1 MQTQLTPTKARLTL
15 DGSAELERSLAVLCR
30 QIGQS
35 VLDRVGRHKLD
46 ALVLGGGYGRG
57 QGGVLQIGAEDAPYN
72 DLEFYVF
79 LKGSVLLNTRGCRA
93 RLDQLSHALSPAAG
107 LHVEFKIDSIEKLR
121 RAPVS
126 IFSYDLV
133 SGHWIVEG
141 PIDLFRECSH
151 HLDASRIEPSE
162 AGRLLLNR
170 CSGLLLAQELL
181 NQPRLT
187 AEQCDFIGRNLAKLK
202 LALGDALLAAEG
214 QYHWDCLERNR
225 RLKQLNFSEPT
236 AFPEQVLQHHASGV
250 SFKLRPSRL
259 VKSVPEFQEEH
270 RELTD
275 LALQVWLWVEN
286 RRLNTHFT
294 TIEQYAF
301 SPRTKCS
308 GTSVLK
314 NVLLSL
320 RTFGPGAALDRCSP
334 RYPRE
339 RLMNALPLLLAS
351 GEPAAHYQARRHL
364 QQQLHTHAEDWPGF
378 VQAYKR
384 VWSCY
389 G

>member
-1 MQTQLTPTKARLTL
+1 MQNQLTATKARLTL
-15 DGSAELERSLAVLCR
+15 DGSAELERRLAMLCR
-30 QIGQS
+30 QISQS
-35 VLDRVGRHKLD
+35 VLERVGRHKLE

-57 QGGVLQIGAEDAPYN
+57 QGGVLQTQKEDAPYN

-79 LKGSVLLNTRGCRA
+79 LKGNVVLNTRRYRA
-93 RLDQLSHALSPAAG
+93 RLDGLSHALSPAAG
-107 LHVEFKIDSIEKLR
+107 LHVEFKIDSIDKLR

-133 SGHWIVEG
+133 SGHWIVDG
-141 PIDLFRECSH
+141 PVHLFRECSH
-151 HLDASRIEPSE
+151 HLDATRIEPSE
-162 AGRLLLNR
+162 AARLLLNR
-170 CSGLLLAQELL
+170 CSGLLLARELL

-187 AEQCDFIGRNLAKLK
+187 AEQSDFIGRNLAKLE
-202 LALGDALLAAEG
+202 LALGDALLAADG
-214 QYHWDCLERNR
+214 KYHWDCLERNR
-225 RLKQLNFSEPT
+225 RLKELRFSEPT
-236 AFPEQVLQHHASGV
+236 PFLEQVLGHHASGV
-250 SFKLRPSRL
+250 SFKLHPSRQ
-259 VKSVPEFQEEH
+259 VKSLPEFQKEH
-270 RELTD
+270 RELTE

-286 RRLNTHFT
+286 RRLNIHFT
-294 TIEQYAF
+294 SIEQYAF
-301 SPRTKCS
+301 SPLTKCS
-308 GTSVLK
+308 GTSWFK

-320 RTFGPGAALDRCSP
+320 RTFGPGATLDRYSP

-339 RLMNALPLLLAS
+339 RLMNALPLLLARA
-351 GEPAAHYQARRHL
+351 EPAASDARRHL

>member
-1 MQTQLTPTKARLTL
+1 MKTQLTPTKARLTL
-15 DGSAELERSLAVLCR
+15 DGSAELERRLAVLCR

-46 ALVLGGGYGRG
+46 ALVLAGGYGRG
-57 QGGVLQIGAEDAPYN
+57 QGGVLQAGAEDAPYN
-72 DLEFYVF
+72 DLEFYVY
-79 LKGSVLLNTRGCRA
+79 LKGNVLLNTHRYRA
-93 RLDQLSHALSPAAG
+93 RLNQLSHSLSPGAG

-141 PIDLFRECSH
+141 PIHLFRECSH

-162 AGRLLLNR
+162 AARLLLNR
-170 CSGLLLAQELL
+170 CSGLLLAKELL

-187 AEQCDFIGRNLAKLK
+187 AEQCDFIGRNLAKLE

-214 QYHWDCLERNR
+214 RYHWDCRERNR
-225 RLKQLNFSEPT
+225 RLKEHSFSEPT
-236 AFPEQVLQHHASGV
+236 AFVEQVLQHHASGV
-250 SFKLRPSRL
+250 SFKLHPSRL
-259 VKSVPEFQEEH
+259 LKSVPEFQEEH
-270 RELTD
+270 RELTE

-286 RRLNTHFT
+286 RRLNTRFT

-301 SPRTKCS
+301 SPLTKCS
-308 GTSVLK
+308 GTSILK

-320 RTFGPGAALDRCSP
+320 RTFGPGATLDRYSQ

-339 RLMNALPLLLAS
+339 RLMNALPLLLGG
-351 GEPAAHYQARRHL
+351 GEPAAQSQARRRL
-364 QQQLHTHAEDWPGF
+364 QQQLHTHAEDWAGF

>member
-1 MQTQLTPTKARLTL
+1 
-15 DGSAELERSLAVLCR
+15 VLR
-30 QIGQS
+30 T
-35 VLDRVGRHKLD
+35 
-46 ALVLGGGYGRG
+46 
-57 QGGVLQIGAEDAPYN
+57 GADDAPYN

-79 LKGSVLLNTRGCRA
+79 LKGNAFLNARRYLS
-93 RLDQLSHALSPAAG
+93 RLDQLSDSLSPAAG

-133 SGHWIVEG
+133 SGHWVVEG
-141 PIDLFRECSH
+141 PPDLFRECSH
-151 HLDASRIEPSE
+151 HLDAGRIEPSE
-162 AGRLLLNR
+162 AARLLFNR
-170 CSGLLLAQELL
+170 CSGLLLAKELL

-187 AEQCDFIGRNLAKLK
+187 ADQCDFIGRNLAKVE

-214 QYHWDCLERNR
+214 RYHWDCLERNR
-225 RLKQLNFSEPT
+225 RLNKRSFSEPT
-236 AFPEQVLQHHASGV
+236 DFLEQVLHHHACGV
-250 SFKLRPSRL
+250 EFKLHPSRL
-259 VKSVPEFQEEH
+259 VKSVPDFQEEH
-270 RELTD
+270 RELTE

-286 RRLNTHFT
+286 RRLTTRFT

-301 SPRTKCS
+301 SPLTKCS
-308 GTSVLK
+308 GTSMLK

-320 RTFGPGAALDRCSP
+320 RTFGPGATLDRYSP

-339 RLMNALPLLLAS
+339 RLMNALPLLLS
-351 GEPAAHYQARRHL
+351 GGEPAAQSEARRHL
-364 QQQLHTHAEDWPGF
+364 QRQLHTHAEDWPGF

-384 VWSCY
+384 VWSFY

>member
-1 MQTQLTPTKARLTL
+1 MQTQVTPTKARLTL
-15 DGSAELERSLAVLCR
+15 DGSAELERRLAVLCR
-30 QIGQS
+30 QIGHS
-35 VLDRVGRHKLD
+35 VSERIGRHKLD

-57 QGGVLQIGAEDAPYN
+57 QGGVLQTEGEDAPYN

-79 LKGSVLLNTRGCRA
+79 VKGNSVLNA
-93 RLDQLSHALSPAAG
+93 RRYRSSLDELSKSLSPAAG
-107 LHVEFKIDSIEKLR
+107 LHVEFKIDSIQKLR

-141 PIDLFRECSH
+141 PVNLFRVCSH

-162 AGRLLLNR
+162 AARLLLNR
-170 CSGLLLAQELL
+170 CSGLLLAKELL

-187 AEQCDFIGRNLAKLK
+187 AEQSDFIGRNLAKLQ
-202 LALGDALLAAEG
+202 LALGDALLAAYG
-214 QYHWDCLERNR
+214 KYHWDCLERNR
-225 RLKQLNFSEPT
+225 RLKELRFSDPT
-236 AFPEQVLQHHASGV
+236 AFLEEVLRHHASGV
-250 SFKLRPSRL
+250 SFKLRPSRQ
-259 VKSVPEFQEEH
+259 VKSVPEFQKEH
-270 RELTD
+270 RELTE

-286 RRLNTHFT
+286 RRLNTRFT
-294 TIEQYAF
+294 SIEDYAF
-301 SPRTKCS
+301 SPLTKCS
-308 GTSVLK
+308 GTSRFK

-320 RTFGPGAALDRCSP
+320 RTFGPGATLDRYSP

-339 RLMNALPLLLAS
+339 RLMNALPLLLARPDAVAY
-351 GEPAAHYQARRHL
+351 EARRHL